1 MLEAVRKNK
10 RISQVILAIIIV
22 PFAFFGMDAYFSE
35 SPGGGEVAS
44 VGGSKITVVDFDRAL
59 REQQDRLREATG
71 GQFDR
76 ALFESEAFRRSVLDG
91 LINQRLLSMH
101 AIDNRMVVTSEQLQE
116 TILSLPAFQEDG
128 RFSLER
134 YERALRAQGM
144 SPAMFEASLAQDM
157 RVQQIAQA
165 VGETAFTGSAPVRRF
180 IQAQL
185 EEREIRDI
193 PIPVERFIAE
203 VRLEDGAALAFYEA
217 NPTRFERAPR
227 LRAEYLVLDE
237 AAVRAGLSIPDEQ
250 IEQFY
255 AANQDQFGM
264 PEERG
269 ARHILIQVGADAT
282 VAEVDQARERAE
294 AIVAKLRADPTEF
307 EALARTESQ
316 DPGSAAVGGDLGFF
330 GRGMMVAPFEDAVF
344 GQQIGEISDPVR
356 TDFGF
361 HIIEVTAINPD
372 TIRPLAEVRE
382 EIVAELARQEVA
394 RQFGLL
400 AEQFANTV
408 YEQPDSLEPAADLMG
423 LEIRT
428 TDWIDRDS
436 GSVGGFGD
444 ERLLNA
450 LFSADAREGRE
461 NIEAIEV
468 ERGTLVSARVVEYED
483 AQRLGFEEVSEIIEE
498 QLRAREAGRL
508 AREYGEALLARLN
521 AGETPDEEWSTIRRV
536 QRANPTL
543 PGVAMQAVFGT
554 AADALPAHV
563 GVATPD
569 GGYAL
574 YKVESVNRPELADDD
589 PRLASTVGQY
599 ELLMAQ
605 KDFNA
610 YLASL
615 RDRYPV
621 EIRAAAL
628 RSE

>member
-1 MLEAVRKNK
+1 MFEAVRKNK

-35 SPGGGEVAS
+35 APGGGEVAT

-101 AIDNRMVVTSEQLQE
+101 AIDNRMVVTSQQLQE

-165 VGETAFTGSAPVRRF
+165 VGETAFSGSAPVRRF
-180 IQAQL
+180 VQAQL

-203 VRLEDGAALAFYEA
+203 ARLEEGAARAFYEA
-217 NPTRFERAPR
+217 NPARFERAPR

-250 IEQFY
+250 IEQYY

-264 PEERG
+264 PEERR

-282 VAEVDQARERAE
+282 AAEVDQARERAA
-294 AIVAKLRADPTEF
+294 AIVAKLRTDPAEF
-307 EALARTESQ
+307 EALARSESQ

-330 GRGMMVAPFEDAVF
+330 GRGMMVAPFEEAVF
-344 GQQIGEISDPVR
+344 GQQIGELSDPVR

-361 HIIEVTAINPD
+361 HIIEVTAINAD

-382 EIVAELARQEVA
+382 DIVAELARQEVA
-394 RQFGLL
+394 RQYGLL

-408 YEQPDSLEPAADLMG
+408 YEQPDTLQPAADMMG

-436 GSVGGFGD
+436 GSVGGFRD

-450 LFSADAREGRE
+450 LFSAEAREARE

-468 ERGTLVSARVVEYED
+468 ERGTLVSARVVEYEG
-483 AQRLGFEEVSEIIEE
+483 AQRLDFEEVRESIEE
-498 QLRAREAGRL
+498 QLRAQEAGRL
-508 AREYGEALLARLN
+508 AREYGAALLVRLN

-536 QRANPTL
+536 QRGNPTL
-543 PGVAMQAVFGT
+543 PDVAMQAVFAT
-554 AADALPAHV
+554 ASDALPAHV
-563 GVATPD
+563 GVAMPD

-574 YKVESVNRPELADDD
+574 YKVESINRPELADDD
-589 PRLASTVGQY
+589 PRLASTVDQY
-599 ELLMAQ
+599 ERLMAQ
-605 KDFNA
+605 RDFNA

-621 EIRAAAL
+621 EIRATAL